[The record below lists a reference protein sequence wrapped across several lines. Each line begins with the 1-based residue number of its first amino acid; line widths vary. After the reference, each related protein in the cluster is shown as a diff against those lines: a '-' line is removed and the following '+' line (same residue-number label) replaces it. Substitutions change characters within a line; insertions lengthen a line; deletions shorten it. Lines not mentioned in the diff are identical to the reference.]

1 MAQGATFD
9 PMKHQAARS
18 SPFADVKKDVDSN
31 HAMKCHNME
40 HAVNR
45 LLEAS
50 ATAGLS
56 VSSLML
62 YRIQNTAKLFEFAFH
77 FLQLDC
83 VYWLQATDISM

>member
-1 MAQGATFD
+1 MAQGAKFD
-9 PMKHQAARS
+9 PMEHQTARS

-31 HAMKCHNME
+31 HALKCHNME

-62 YRIQNTAKLFEFAFH
+62 YRIQDTAKLFEFAFH
-77 FLQLDC
+77 FSQLDY